1 MDHSLYYANMQRLKK
16 PKGCRAKATGG
27 EAVLLI
33 LRTFGNTGS
42 GVLRLFHQGFIAE
55 ATEGEAVVQLLR
67 TFGNTGYEAL
77 RLLRFV

>member
-27 EAVLLI
+27 EAV
-33 LRTFGNTGS
+33 
-42 GVLRLFHQGFIAE
+42 
-55 ATEGEAVVQLLR
+55 VQLLR

-77 RLLRFV
+77 RLLRFVV